1 MRGILER
8 AGHRLAYAGNT
19 AEAWHC
25 LRENVVIDLV
35 ITELKL
41 AQDSGMEFI
50 YSLRRDPIL
59 KQIPVVIY
67 ASTSNR
73 DLVHRAQEL
82 KVQNFMVKPYQEEAL
97 LVEVAKA
104 VANPWRA
111 LHFEEERSFCAQMG
125 ITPTEMR
132 RQLDV
137 LQTELGTVQQEV
149 AAWAKIHA
157 APKVTAR
164 LGEVIENAE
173 IVGAWGVVEC
183 LTELKA
189 SVEEASWTDYDAV
202 RTHLEFARKLIFYFQ
217 HADIVPTGLLTEDQV
232 RLRNEEQLR
241 QHWQTALSQDRCPL
255 MTPAQLSRELDQLR
269 GAPVM
274 ETVAA
279 AFQMLVADNPTSL
292 TPLMDLVGNDPGLS
306 AELLI
311 MANSAHVRDVDE
323 KRIEDARMAVSL
335 VGEQRLIGV
344 SRDLV
349 TIEERWMND
358 TAATG
363 WTEYAKFQRGTAHMA
378 QFICRFLDFRS
389 LEDRACTAAL
399 IHDLGKLLLVR
410 LHPVGFQTI
419 RSLSLKNKIAH
430 RTAERLF
437 LDWTTPEMAAYFGTK
452 RGLPQSYCNVLRW
465 WDTPD
470 AATEDQELVGIV
482 ALARELCARNRLGHH
497 GEFIAHPLL
506 PFEQTPVWHVMRDK
520 TYFGFNLKKFLE
532 AAQESCVNFR
542 TDREPSPERIL
553 L

>member
-125 ITPTEMR
+125 ITPAEMR
-132 RQLDV
+132 RQLDA

-157 APKVTAR
+157 APKVAAR

-173 IVGAWGVVEC
+173 IVGAWGVVES

-189 SVEEASWTDYDAV
+189 SVEEASWTDYAAV
-202 RTHLEFARKLIFYFQ
+202 RTHLELARKLVFYFQ

-241 QHWQTALSQDRCPL
+241 QHWETAVPQKRCPL

-292 TPLMDLVGNDPGLS
+292 TPLMDLVGEDPGLS
-306 AELLI
+306 VELLI
-311 MANSAHVRDVDE
+311 MANSAHIRDADDA
-323 KRIEDARMAVSL
+323 RIEDPRMAVSL
-335 VGEQRLIGV
+335 IGEQRLIGV
-344 SRDLV
+344 SRDLG
-349 TIEERWMND
+349 TTEERWMNVPPLS
-358 TAATG
+358 
-363 WTEYAKFQRGTAHMA
+363 WIHYARFQRGTVHMA
-378 QFICRFLDFRS
+378 QFISRFFEFRS

-419 RSLSLKNKIAH
+419 RTYSLKNKVSQ
-430 RTAERLF
+430 RVAEQLF
-437 LDWTTPEMAAYFGTK
+437 LGWTTLEMAAYFGAK
-452 RGLPQSYCNVLRW
+452 RGLPNAYCNVLRW
-465 WDTPD
+465 WDTPG

-482 ALARELCARNRLGHH
+482 ALARELCARNGLGHH
-497 GEFIAHPLL
+497 GEFVANPALPLD
-506 PFEQTPVWHVMRDK
+506 QTAAWHVMRDK